1 MEDKKMKN
9 SKGKSAKEIKA
20 EVMTALYKGYYTAQ
34 DIRVVQRESESDI
47 QLEITY
53 NKAWLSFMHVKEF
66 HDIMSALMDK
76 YCPDL
81 LYIVGTVPVD
91 GVWNVAFNVIIYK

>member
-81 LYIVGTVPVD
+81 LYIVGTIPVD
-91 GVWNVAFNVIIYK
+91 GTWNVAFNVIIYK

>member
-1 MEDKKMKN
+1 MKN

-20 EVMTALYKGYYTAQ
+20 EVMTAIYNGYYTAQ
-34 DIRVVQRESESDI
+34 DISVVQRESESDI

-53 NKAWLSFMHVKEF
+53 NKAWLPFMHVKEF
-66 HDIMSALMDK
+66 HEIMSELMEK
-76 YCPDL
+76 YSPDL

-91 GVWNVAFNVIIYK
+91 GIWNAAFNVIIYK

>member
-1 MEDKKMKN
+1 MKN
-9 SKGKSAKEIKA
+9 KSGKSAKEIKA
-20 EVMTALYKGYYTAQ
+20 EVMTAIYNGYYTAQ

-66 HDIMSALMDK
+66 HDIMSKLMDK

-81 LYIVGTVPVD
+81 LYITGAVPVD
-91 GVWNVAFNVIIYK
+91 GKLNVAFNVIIYK